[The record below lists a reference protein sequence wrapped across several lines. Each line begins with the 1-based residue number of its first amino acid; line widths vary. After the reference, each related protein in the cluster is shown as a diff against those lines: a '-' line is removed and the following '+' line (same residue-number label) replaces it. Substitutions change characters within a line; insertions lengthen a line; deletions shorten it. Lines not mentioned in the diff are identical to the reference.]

1 MFPIPTASGAAAAAA
16 RAPHQTVAQ
25 KTTIG
30 GRRPHST
37 FTFHKIFNSKNLR
50 SLITLWVN
58 SFEQSTMGEHVVMSM
73 SNLGGSCENLL
84 LSRCFFMGLMGFS
97 DQKH

>member
-1 MFPIPTASGAAAAAA
+1 MALRAAAAAS
-16 RAPHQTVAQ
+16 HKTVAQ
-25 KTTIG
+25 KTTI

-84 LSRCFFMGLMGFS
+84 LSRCFFMGLMGFN

>member
-1 MFPIPTASGAAAAAA
+1 MALRAAAAAA
-16 RAPHQTVAQ
+16 ASHKTVAQ
-25 KTTIG
+25 KTTI

-84 LSRCFFMGLMGFS
+84 LSRCFFMGLMGFN